1 MNTDLLPALHLAL
14 GALLA
19 NLPWC
24 ARRWKFMA
32 RLGLALGGY
41 ALWVGGA
48 QLALRGAGHAPVT
61 AWELWPVTLALFAV
75 AGFPG
80 IVWRYLR

>member
-1 MNTDLLPALHLAL
+1 MSPDLLPAVHLAL

-19 NLPWC
+19 NLPWL
-24 ARRWKFMA
+24 ARRWRFMA
-32 RLGLALGGY
+32 RLALALGSY
-41 ALWVGGA
+41 AVWVGGA

>member
-1 MNTDLLPALHLAL
+1 MNTDLLAAVHLAL

-24 ARRWKFMA
+24 ARSWKFA
-32 RLGLALGGY
+32 PRLALALGGY
-41 ALWVGGA
+41 VLWVGAA
-48 QLALRGAGHAPVT
+48 QLALSGAGHAPVT
-61 AWELWPVTLALFAV
+61 AWELWPVTFALFAV

-80 IVWRYLR
+80 IVWRHLR

>member
-1 MNTDLLPALHLAL
+1 MPPDLIPALHLAL
-14 GALLA
+14 GALLS
-19 NLPWC
+19 NLPWL
-24 ARRWKFMA
+24 APRWRFPW
-32 RLGLALGGY
+32 RLALALGAY

-48 QLALRGAGHAPVT
+48 QLALRSGGHAPVT
-61 AWELWPVTLALFAV
+61 AWELWPVTLALFTV